1 MIEFNGNERVAIK
14 GFAILLVLWNTMII
28 AGAIEASNNSNGT
41 IDLTMQNFE
50 DELSKK
56 ALMVMFYSPE

>member
-1 MIEFNGNERVAIK
+1 MIEFNGDERVTIK
-14 GFAILLVLWNTMII
+14 GFAILLVLWNTMIV
-28 AGAIEASNNSNGT
+28 AGAVEASNKSNGA
-41 IDLTMQNFE
+41 IDLTLLNFD